1 MLLPENGRR
10 ELFYNQKRD
19 VENPMSGDSVPWAL
33 PLGRFRT
40 NDREATTLFGE
51 LRKPLLRYLA
61 CLGLSSDEAQDV
73 VQDAFLSLH
82 RHLSAGG
89 SEENIRSWLFRVAH
103 NQARNRQ
110 NSYDRRFSTPL
121 DDAAAASGAEAVLDT
136 ATPESVL
143 LEKEKFELLGNAIR
157 TLAGS
162 ERECLL
168 LRASGLRYREIG
180 EVLGIATSTVADMVE
195 RAVKKLAEK
204 CNV

>member
-1 MLLPENGRR
+1 
-10 ELFYNQKRD
+10 LFYNQKRD
-19 VENPMSGDSVPWAL
+19 AEDNMSGDLLPWAL
-33 PLGRFRT
+33 PLARFQT
-40 NDREATTLFGE
+40 GDHEATTLFRE
-51 LRKPLLRYLA
+51 LRKPLLRYLV

-89 SEENIRSWLFRVAH
+89 SQENMRSWLFRVAH

-110 NSYDRRFSTPL
+110 NSYDRRFGAPL
-121 DDAAAASGAEAVLDT
+121 ADADGAAKVLDE
-136 ATPESVL
+136 ATPERVL
-143 LEKEKFELLGNAIR
+143 LEKEKFQRLGNAIR
-157 TLAGS
+157 TLADG

-180 EVLGIATSTVADMVE
+180 DVLGIATSTVADTVE

>member
-1 MLLPENGRR
+1 
-10 ELFYNQKRD
+10 
-19 VENPMSGDSVPWAL
+19 MSGDAANLAL
-33 PLGRFRT
+33 PLSRLSTSAG
-40 NDREATTLFGE
+40 EATTLYRE
-51 LRKPLLRYLA
+51 LRKPLLRYLV

-82 RHLSAGG
+82 RHLTAGG
-89 SEENIRSWLFRVAH
+89 SQENIRGWLFRVAH

-110 NSYDRRFSTPL
+110 NRYDRHFASPEDSEL
-121 DDAAAASGAEAVLDT
+121 DPMVDH
-136 ATPESVL
+136 ATPERAV
-143 LEKEKFELLGNAIR
+143 LEKEKFKQLGKAMLLL
-157 TLAGS
+157 TPP

-180 EVLGIATSTVADMVE
+180 EVLGIATSTVGDTVE

>member
-1 MLLPENGRR
+1 
-10 ELFYNQKRD
+10 
-19 VENPMSGDSVPWAL
+19 MSGDSVPWAL
-33 PLGRFRT
+33 PLSRFQT
-40 NDREATTLFGE
+40 NDGEATNLFRE
-51 LRKPLLRYLA
+51 LRKPMLRYLV

-82 RHLSAGG
+82 RHLLAGG
-89 SEENIRSWLFRVAH
+89 PQENIRSWLFRVAH

-110 NSYDRRFSTPL
+110 SSYDRRFGARL
-121 DDAAAASGAEAVLDT
+121 DDAGAESIRDE
-136 ATPESVL
+136 ATPERAL
-143 LEKEKFELLGNAIR
+143 LQKEKFERLGDAIR
-157 TLAGS
+157 TLANA

-180 EVLGIATSTVADMVE
+180 EVLGIATSTVADTVE

>member
-1 MLLPENGRR
+1 
-10 ELFYNQKRD
+10 
-19 VENPMSGDSVPWAL
+19 MSGDSVPYAL
-33 PLGRFRT
+33 PLARFIT
-40 NDREATTLFGE
+40 SDREATTLFGE

-89 SEENIRSWLFRVAH
+89 SQENIRSWLFRVAH

-110 NSYDRRFSTPL
+110 NSYDRRYSAPL
-121 DDAAAASGAEAVLDT
+121 DDVTEGVLDQS
-136 ATPESVL
+136 TPERML
-143 LEKEKFELLGNAIR
+143 LEKEKLARLGNAIR
-157 TLAGS
+157 TLASG

-180 EVLGIATSTVADMVE
+180 EVLGIATSTVADTVE

>member
-1 MLLPENGRR
+1 
-10 ELFYNQKRD
+10 
-19 VENPMSGDSVPWAL
+19 MSGDSVPWAL
-33 PLGRFRT
+33 PLSRFQT
-40 NDREATTLFGE
+40 SDREATTLFRE
-51 LRKPLLRYLA
+51 LRKPLLRYLE

-89 SEENIRSWLFRVAH
+89 SQENIRSWLFRVAH

-110 NSYDRRFSTPL
+110 TSYDRRFSASL
-121 DDAAAASGAEAVLDT
+121 DDAGAERVLDE
-136 ATPESVL
+136 ATPERVL
-143 LEKEKFELLGNAIR
+143 MEKEKFERLKNAIR
-157 TLAGS
+157 TLGGV
-162 ERECLL
+162 ERDCLL

-180 EVLGIATSTVADMVE
+180 EVLGIATSTVADIVD

>member
-1 MLLPENGRR
+1 
-10 ELFYNQKRD
+10 
-19 VENPMSGDSVPWAL
+19 MSGDSLPWAI
-33 PLGRFRT
+33 PLSRIRT
-40 NDREATTLFGE
+40 SDREATTLFGE
-51 LRKPLLRYLA
+51 LRKPLLRYLV

-89 SEENIRSWLFRVAH
+89 SQENMRSWLFRVAH

-110 NSYDRRFSTPL
+110 TSYDRRFSAPL
-121 DDAAAASGAEAVLDT
+121 DDAAGALDLPDE
-136 ATPESVL
+136 ATPERVL
-143 LEKEKFELLGNAIR
+143 LEKEKFERLTKALR
-157 TLAGS
+157 TLAGT

-180 EVLGIATSTVADMVE
+180 EVLGIATSTVADIVD

>member
-1 MLLPENGRR
+1 
-10 ELFYNQKRD
+10 
-19 VENPMSGDSVPWAL
+19 MSGDSVPWAL
-33 PLGRFRT
+33 PLSRFAA

-73 VQDAFLSLH
+73 AQDAFLSLH

-89 SEENIRSWLFRVAH
+89 SQENIRSWLFRVAH
-103 NQARNRQ
+103 NQARNHQ
-110 NSYDRRFSTPL
+110 SSYHQRFGDPL
-121 DDAAAASGAEAVLDT
+121 EPAAGLLLDE
-136 ATPESVL
+136 ATPESAL
-143 LEKEKFELLGNAIR
+143 LEKEKFQRLSAAIR
-157 TLAGS
+157 TLANS

-180 EVLGIATSTVADMVE
+180 EVLEMATSTVADTVD
-195 RAVKKLAEK
+195 RAIKKLAEK